1 MQKES
6 IERKIN
12 YMSSVRQFNLNH
24 ENKFKQYHWITA
36 IIIDPQITEVTIVLE
51 TFAHTHRHS
60 SFYYSPTQPI

>member
-24 ENKFKQYHWITA
+24 ENKFKQYH
-36 IIIDPQITEVTIVLE
+36 
-51 TFAHTHRHS
+51 
-60 SFYYSPTQPI
+60 